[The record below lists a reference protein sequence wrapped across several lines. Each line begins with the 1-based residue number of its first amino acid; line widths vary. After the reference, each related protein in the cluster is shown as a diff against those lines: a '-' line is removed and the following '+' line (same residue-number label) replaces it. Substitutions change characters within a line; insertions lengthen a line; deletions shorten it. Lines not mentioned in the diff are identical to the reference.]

1 MTIPNACVIRG
12 WRFPILLRRGHFGK
26 GQALVITSV
35 SRTEPVVVVGGYIR
49 DGKLKEEPRRQGLI
63 EGDYKF
69 FHAALS
75 PQQGSAK
82 DLLYCLGLDIRFQ
95 EEKFLLGRPPHE
107 FPNAIPLTLTDKILL
122 TDLKALLAKKSE
134 TDSVKDVR
142 HD

>member
-1 MTIPNACVIRG
+1 MTVIDAAEIRG
-12 WRFPILLRRGHFGK
+12 WHFPIVLRRGHFLP

-35 SRTEPVVVVGGYIR
+35 SRTEPFVVIGAYIR
-49 DGKLKEEPRRQGLI
+49 DGKLKEEPRPQGLI

-82 DLLYCLGLDIRFQ
+82 DLSYCLGLDFRFR
-95 EEKFLLGRPPHE
+95 EEKFLFGRPPHE